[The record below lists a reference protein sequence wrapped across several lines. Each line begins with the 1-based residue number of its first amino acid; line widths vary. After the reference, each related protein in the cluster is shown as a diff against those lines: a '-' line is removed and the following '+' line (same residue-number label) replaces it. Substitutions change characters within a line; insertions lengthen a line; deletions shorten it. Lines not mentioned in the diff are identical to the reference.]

1 MARNKKGEA
10 QEDYLVY
17 DRGTYRRNAGRVYAL
32 LQKIT
37 FPGLLIGLFQVALMN
52 TGMINFDAMP
62 RGVFYAAM
70 AVMFIYILPSIFI
83 LPTSWFLSSGKT
95 RLLKE
100 SYVEVHRRREL
111 IYHKAARVTMGEPE
125 MQRIRVRNIRKVTK
139 TKRNFV
145 IEGDVQNLEAGT
157 FDRELKLPIAFTDME
172 KVEAL
177 G

>member
-1 MARNKKGEA
+1 MARNKKSEV
-10 QEDYLVY
+10 QEDYLTF
-17 DRGTYRRNAGRVYAL
+17 DRGVYRRNAGRVYAL

-52 TGMINFDAMP
+52 TGMIDFNNQP

-70 AVMFIYILPSIFI
+70 AVMFIYIIPSIFI
-83 LPTSWFLSSGKT
+83 LPTSWFLSSGRT

-111 IYHKAARVTMGEPE
+111 IYHRAVRVTMGEPE

-139 TKRNFV
+139 TKRKYV
-145 IEGDVQNLEAGT
+145 IVGDVQNLESGES
-157 FDRELKLPIAFTDME
+157 DRELNLPIAFTDME
-172 KVEAL
+172 KIKSF